1 MAPATPTITVARLE
15 TSAYRIPTDRP
26 EADGTFSWDST
37 TMLLVEAVADSG
49 QRGLGFSYCAAAA
62 AGVAQDLLA
71 PAVVGHPVD
80 DVGPAWEAMVRA
92 VRNVGRAGIAATAIA
107 AVDVALWDLKAHC
120 AGLSLFRL
128 LGAYRQEVPIYGSG
142 GFTSYTDA
150 ELAEQLG
157 GWVAQGIPRVKIKV
171 GRHPLADP
179 HRLEVSRAAIGD
191 DTELFADAN
200 GAFHAAEALAW
211 AQRYAEHGVVWFEEP
226 VSSDDKTGLRLVR
239 DRAPA
244 GMAIAAGEYAST
256 LADFVPLAE
265 VVHVLQADATRCG
278 GVSGFVR
285 AAGLAQAGQLPFS
298 AHCCP
303 SIHAHAGCAA
313 EALVHLEYFHDH
325 ARIEGMLFDGVLEP
339 DGGAL
344 VPDLSRPGLGLELR
358 EDVFTRYEV

>member
-1 MAPATPTITVARLE
+1 MPSIERLE
-15 TSAYRIPTDRP
+15 VRAATIPTDAP
-26 EADGTFSWDST
+26 ESDGTLAWDST
-37 TMLLVEAVADSG
+37 TIVLVLAHG
-49 QRGLGFSYCAAAA
+49 GGRTGLGWTYGDAATGKLIAGKL
-62 AGVAQDLLA
+62 AGVVCGMDAQAPPAAWLA
-71 PAVVGHPVD
+71 TQKAL
-80 DVGPAWEAMVRA
+80 
-92 VRNVGRAGIAATAIA
+92 RNDGRSGIGGMAIS
-107 AVDVALWDLKAHC
+107 AVDVALWDLAAQLHGC
-120 AGLSLFRL
+120 ALATLAGRVHD
-128 LGAYRQEVPIYGSG
+128 RVPIYGSG
-142 GFTSYTDA
+142 GFCSYSD
-150 ELAEQLG
+150 EQLRDQLG

-179 HRLEVSRAAIGD
+179 HRLEVARAAIGD

-226 VSSDDKTGLRLVR
+226 VSSDDTTGLRLVR

-256 LADFVPLAE
+256 LADFVPLAD